1 MGIGKWGTA
10 RLPDA
15 QINRPATAARW
26 FARRRLAVRRSPPA
40 PGSLDVDAPPRRTL
54 AARPCGPAA
63 GRLTSRGPRPPHAQC
78 PHPRCCRRPPAPHKR
93 NPRPPAATSSCESVA
108 NRAVARRPIS
118 VSADGGEIVRN
129 YWASGLW
136 TQYVIC
142 LLLGYLPSDGPL
154 KLMKK
159 GLGKK

>member
-1 MGIGKWGTA
+1 
-10 RLPDA
+10 
-15 QINRPATAARW
+15 
-26 FARRRLAVRRSPPA
+26 
-40 PGSLDVDAPPRRTL
+40 
-54 AARPCGPAA
+54 
-63 GRLTSRGPRPPHAQC
+63 
-78 PHPRCCRRPPAPHKR
+78 
-93 NPRPPAATSSCESVA
+93 
-108 NRAVARRPIS
+108 